1 MSPVSWGDSFTLLL
15 RGDRIME
22 LRQASC
28 GALSKRCTAMLNLK
42 RIQDI
47 EECHLPDHKQEDSFR
62 VIDRR
67 PFTAEGELRKEVVEQ
82 EQREAEREAAVRPPS
97 PQAAVNEAVA
107 APAPPADAPKRSPAF
122 ENLVRML
129 GSNAAMVLG
138 AYADPRTGQP
148 MIDPDAARELI
159 DMLDALREK
168 THGNLAPEED
178 SLLLDLLGKLKMT
191 YLEVNQAVAA
201 QAQAAQVKAK
211 TRP

>member
-1 MSPVSWGDSFTLLL
+1 MASGKLIDAAVESW
-15 RGDRIME
+15 
-22 LRQASC
+22 
-28 GALSKRCTAMLNLK
+28 KRCRYTKLWRDAK
-42 RIQDI
+42 IGVYSEIKDS
-47 EECHLPDHKQEDSFR
+47 HLSENKQEDSFR

-67 PFTAEGELRKEVVEQ
+67 PFTAEGELRQEVVEQ
-82 EQREAEREAAVRPPS
+82 EERDAAREAAIE
-97 PQAAVNEAVA
+97 AAVKKA
-107 APAPPADAPKRSPAF
+107 APAPAASNTEGVDEAIVPPVDAPKRVPAF

-168 THGNLAPEED
+168 TRGNLAPEED

>member
-1 MSPVSWGDSFTLLL
+1 M
-15 RGDRIME
+15 RE
-22 LRQASC
+22 AASS
-28 GALSKRCTAMLNLK
+28 GALPKRCAAMLNL
-42 RIQDI
+42 RGIQDI

-82 EQREAEREAAVRPPS
+82 EEREAEREAAVRPPS
-97 PQAAVNEAVA
+97 PPAAANEAVA

-148 MIDPDAARELI
+148 MLDPDAARELI